1 MAGSN
6 INQYMFLHGEL
17 DPAAGGTTDSEL
29 YNHGLALCSN
39 VYIQQT
45 GGLYSRPGTKICHV
59 YNTLTDAGKYP
70 RRFVGAKTGGE
81 KKDCVLA
88 ISVGRLETFTPYG
101 LLNTLNIPGINVV
114 SWNIGFSII
123 PYDGKIYLFFNFG
136 IIEVTIDDDYIITA
150 HLKKVDVVP
159 LTPINLDDTSY
170 IVLEKL
176 YGHDNAYR
184 LRFTNPPREMNNED
198 VGQYINIFFDE
209 EKEQEDQQNVE
220 EGGYVRTIRIH
231 QCVCFK
237 ITGFDNNNDC
247 VNAEF
252 VPEKSTFV
260 NAKDHMPI
268 AGVGEDEIRLS
279 RYSIPA
285 FSNTMRD
292 LNSPTIACLYKGRLY
307 LLDPR
312 TRTLYGSSITNTGI
326 WDFSRDATNSTASGI
341 IYQFV
346 EASEIYWM
354 ASNNMAICVG
364 TSSGIEVMEEQ
375 VPTIKTVAFKK
386 FSDRHASN
394 VSPVVVNS
402 SIFFLDNTETRVFE
416 IAKDEI
422 SGVYKTYNTG
432 LLSQHLLNKGVVS
445 FAYSSYPA
453 SLVACAMRDGS
464 MLLMGY
470 NRSNDIYAWTQ
481 HHLGGDDAHLDT
493 IGSVNLG
500 GQDFFFMCV
509 TRSYNG
515 TLVRS
520 VEYLENNFHI
530 FPDNKYELNYL
541 DASTAHQNVAD
552 ITSIQFGIPSS
563 VTFDV
568 SLMNALSGELILTS
582 NNYRNAN
589 RPFVRSTWSGSLT
602 RITHTGI
609 EKDMPNTNVVAPKA
623 EVFAKCS
630 DVHFNMFSYELTYD
644 DNTFECLLHVK
655 AVGNNNVRPPI
666 SEGARI
672 LFTED
677 TGITNCIFLNAA
689 PYSVYSFTLH
699 NGRRA
704 AQGGYVY
711 NLRSEA
717 GYNYIA
723 PNVGFGVKGQMYYLR
738 SVSVTNSL
746 WISIGTGVYTQ
757 GRTSIIEYKIP
768 DIQKSAGGIAINGG
782 CNLVEDVRQQVVSNV
797 KVINDNNIV
806 VCCQTKVVTQ
816 DRVYYL
822 PNIGGVGEGQGTQFF
837 CLANSND
844 LEVYGVT
851 DKGHLF
857 KQNLTRGNSYIF
869 RDSKQKFGVILD
881 MTQIGNS
888 TFVNCLNAQNKNVVW
903 YAVNTRVTNITTQL
917 RNRFQLTNG
926 ESIRQLNLHPNY
938 IVSNLAIYRLSG
950 NGYSR
955 IQHPFGDA
963 IRSIYFARN
972 VLYVGGVDGLLWA
985 YRNNAWYQI
994 LHNRH
999 MSISCIIGDTN
1010 GTGIEALSSY
1020 GEGLYIENI
1029 LDQQWNNQN
1038 HTVTVARKGFYS
1050 GISTM
1055 QFCYDVINSN
1065 FRYVVAER
1073 EYVTRFSFDNR
1084 YTRPVIPTTK
1094 YPVLIRDIQSFDYL
1108 NDKKLQVLAHTYN
1121 AGQNLGTLMVHI
1133 PFTGITHAYNKRQ
1146 SGNGKLYFKV
1156 FSCAQLSRFYEQTLR
1171 ITCDG
1176 KDMGDKL
1183 VTKDH
1188 VYMPDGAYTIRVGY
1202 PYVQEVKTLDL
1213 SGGSVK
1219 GSSVGLIARQF
1230 TLCLKVL
1237 SSSAGEYSSDGI
1249 HWFRIPYG
1257 RFDKKVSLYGKF
1269 SLYTGL
1275 LKMSLLNSTKNII
1288 TRELWLRNWKAE
1300 PLNILSITRDTYVSD
1315 N

>member
-17 DPAAGGTTDSEL
+17 DPAATGTTDSEL
-29 YNHGLALCSN
+29 YNHGLAYCSN
-39 VYIQQT
+39 VYVQQT

-70 RRFVGAKTGGE
+70 RRFVGAKTEDE

-101 LLNTLNIPGINVV
+101 LLDTFNIQELDVA

-136 IIEVTIDDDYIITA
+136 IIEVTIDDDYKIIA
-150 HLKKVDVVP
+150 RLKKVDVVP
-159 LTPINLDDTSY
+159 LTPVNLDDTSY

-176 YGHDNAYR
+176 YSQDNDAYR
-184 LRFTNPPREMNNED
+184 LAFTNPPREMNNTD
-198 VGQYINIFFDE
+198 IGQYINIFFDE
-209 EKEQEDQQNVE
+209 EKEQEDKQNVE

-231 QCVCFK
+231 QSVCFK
-237 ITGFDNNNDC
+237 ITGFDNNYKC
-247 VNAEF
+247 VDAKF

-260 NAKDHMPI
+260 NAKDHMPMADI
-268 AGVGEDEIRLS
+268 GEKEIRLS
-279 RYSIPA
+279 RYSIPV
-285 FSNTMRD
+285 FSDTLRHK
-292 LNSPTIACLYKGRLY
+292 NSPTIACLYKGRLY
-307 LLDPR
+307 LLDAS

-326 WDFSRDATNSTASGI
+326 WDFSRDVTNSTASGI

-346 EASEIYWM
+346 EASDIYWM
-354 ASNNMAICVG
+354 ASSNMSICVG
-364 TSSGIEVMEEQ
+364 TSFGIEVMEEQ

-470 NRSNDIYAWTQ
+470 NRSNDIYAWTR
-481 HHLGGDDAHLDT
+481 HRLGGDDAHLDT

-520 VEYLENNFHI
+520 IEYLENNFHI
-530 FPDNKYELNYL
+530 HPNNKYELNYL

-552 ITSIQFGIPSS
+552 ITSIQFGMPSS
-563 VTFDV
+563 VTFDA
-568 SLMNALSGELILTS
+568 SLMFEPNGELILTS

-602 RITHTGI
+602 RITHAGI
-609 EKDMPNTNVVAPKA
+609 ETDMPNTNAVAPKA

-630 DVHFNMFSYELTYD
+630 DVHFNMFSYELTYND
-644 DNTFECLLHVK
+644 ANFECLLHVK
-655 AVGNNNVRPPI
+655 ALGNNNVRPPI
-666 SEGARI
+666 AEGTRI
-672 LFTED
+672 LFTD
-677 TGITNCIFLNAA
+677 TGITNCDFLNAA
-689 PYSVYSFTLH
+689 PHYVYSFTLH

-704 AQGGYVY
+704 AQGGYIY
-711 NLRSEA
+711 NLRTEN
-717 GYNYIA
+717 GHNYIT
-723 PNVGFGVKGQMYYLR
+723 PNVGFAKQEPNQYLH
-738 SVSVTNSL
+738 SVSVIDSL
-746 WISIGTGVYTQ
+746 WISVGTGVYTQ
-757 GRTSIIEYKIP
+757 GHNSIIEYKIS
-768 DIQKSAGGIAINGG
+768 DIQKSVGGITITNG

-797 KVINDNNIV
+797 KVLGNNNIA
-806 VCCQTKVVTQ
+806 VCCRTKVVTR

-822 PNIGGVGEGQGTQFF
+822 PNIYGQSSTQFF
-837 CLANSND
+837 CLSQSSIF
-844 LEVYGVT
+844 EVYGT
-851 DKGHLF
+851 TYDGKLF
-857 KQNLTRGNSYIF
+857 KQNLNGGNPYVY
-869 RDSKQKFGVILD
+869 RDSRQKFGVILD

-888 TFVNCLNAQNKNVVW
+888 TFINCLNAQNKNVVW
-903 YAVNTRVTNITTQL
+903 YAVNTKVTNITTQL
-917 RNRFQLTNG
+917 RDSIQLADG
-926 ESIRQLNLHPNY
+926 ESIRDLNLHPNY
-938 IVSNLAIYRLSG
+938 IVSNLAIYKLRG
-950 NGYSR
+950 NRYTR

-963 IRSIYFARN
+963 IRSIYFARD

-985 YRNNAWYQI
+985 YRNGAWYQI

-1010 GTGIEALSSY
+1010 NTGIEALSSY
-1020 GEGLYIENI
+1020 GEGLYIANI
-1029 LDQQWNNQN
+1029 LNQTWNNQS
-1038 HTVTVARKGFYS
+1038 HTVTVERKGFYS

-1055 QFCYDVINSN
+1055 QFCYNGINPN

-1073 EYVTRFSFDNR
+1073 EYVTQFSFDDR
-1084 YTRPVIPTTK
+1084 RTRPVIPTEK

-1121 AGQNLGTLMVHI
+1121 ARQNLGTLIVHI

-1230 TLCLKVL
+1230 ILCLKVL

-1257 RFDKKVSLYGKF
+1257 RFDRKVSLYGKF